1 LYCIDFSLVAKF
13 KFNSFAL
20 LIKRIEMETV
30 LSGIRST
37 GNLHL
42 GNYYGAVTNFV
53 KMQHDY
59 NCFFFIADLHSLT
72 THPKPGDWKSNVKQI
87 LCEYLA
93 AGIDPEVAT
102 IYIQSDVPEISE
114 LYLILNMLAYK
125 GELERTT
132 TFKDKAKLQPDNIN
146 AGLLTYPVLMAADI
160 IIHKANKVPVGKDQE
175 QHLEMARNFAGRF
188 NSMYGVNCFPLPD
201 AFNFGQNLIKIP
213 GLDGTGKM
221 GKSDGNGIYLA
232 EDAKS
237 IEKKV
242 MRAVTDSGPTH
253 KHSKMAEPIKNLF
266 TILEVVSAPDTVKHF
281 HDQYNDCTIR
291 YGDLKKQLA
300 QDINI
305 AINPVRER
313 IKEYSANEELLRKVV
328 KMGSEK
334 ARESA
339 SKTLKEVREIIGF
352 RSF

>member
-1 LYCIDFSLVAKF
+1 
-13 KFNSFAL
+13 
-20 LIKRIEMETV
+20 MEIV

-42 GNYYGAVTNFV
+42 GNYYGAVRNFV
-53 KMQHDY
+53 KMQHQY

-72 THPKPGDWKSNVKQI
+72 THPKPGDWMANVKQV

-93 AGIDPEVAT
+93 AGIDPETAT
-102 IYIQSDVPEISE
+102 VYIQSDVPEIAE

-132 TFKDKAKLQPDNIN
+132 TFKDKARQQPDNIN

-160 IIHKANKVPVGKDQE
+160 IIHRSNKVPVGKDQE
-175 QHLEMARNFAGRF
+175 QHLEMARNFAQRF
-188 NSMYGVNCFPLPD
+188 NNMYGVEYFPLPT
-201 AFNFGQNLIKIP
+201 AFNFGNDLIKIP

-232 EDAKS
+232 DDAKTV
-237 IEKKV
+237 EKKV
-242 MRAVTDSGPTH
+242 LRAVTDSGPTH
-253 KHSKMAEPIKNLF
+253 KHQKMAEPIKNLF
-266 TILEVVSAPDTVKHF
+266 TIMEIVSEPSTTEYFKEK
-281 HDQYNDCTIR
+281 YNNCEIR
-291 YGDLKKQLA
+291 YGDMKKQLA
-300 QDINI
+300 LDINKTI
-305 AINPVRER
+305 EPIRQR
-313 IKEYSANEELLRKVV
+313 IQEYASNQDYLRRVV
-328 KMGSEK
+328 QMGKEK
-334 ARESA
+334 ARASA